1 MSPASVPDEQLD
13 ECDDISYTEPPKSLP
28 LYIDSTKWI
37 VGLATGSF
45 LLTGSILTTHPD
57 STPISLIPV
66 AIAILGMSVSAACG
80 VRALQGY
87 TRLANLIEVHAAKKP
102 CEVKP
107 ADPKHP
113 KVRLVTRER
122 VRRCIEIK
130 KWVKQSNIAYEA
142 MTYSFAVG
150 LLCYLVFGGVYLFN
164 SKTED
169 LVTFTASASAN
180 SPILGVIHDG
190 QSRSDCVVVRTGAG
204 ISCRT
209 VTSSTH

>member
-1 MSPASVPDEQLD
+1 MTDASVPDQQLD
-13 ECDDISYTEPPKSLP
+13 ECKDVSYTEPPKSLP

-57 STPISLIPV
+57 STLTTLIPV

-107 ADPKHP
+107 TDPKHP
-113 KVRLVTRER
+113 KVRLVTAER
-122 VRRCIEIK
+122 VWRCAEINH
-130 KWVKQSNIAYEA
+130 WVKQSNVAYEA

-150 LLCYLVFGGVYLFN
+150 LLCYLVFGGVYLFSN
-164 SKTED
+164 KTEN
-169 LVTFTASASAN
+169 LVTFTASASTN

-190 QSRSDCVVVRTGAG
+190 RSKSDCVVVRTVAG

-209 VTSSTH
+209 VTSSTP

>member
-1 MSPASVPDEQLD
+1 MTPPSVPDQQLD
-13 ECDDISYTEPPKSLP
+13 ECEDVAYTEPPKSLA

-57 STPISLIPV
+57 STLISLIPV
-66 AIAILGMSVSAACG
+66 ATAILAMTVSAAFG

-87 TRLANLIEVHAAKKP
+87 TRLANLIEVHAAKKA

-107 ADPKHP
+107 ADPHHP
-113 KVRLVTRER
+113 KVRLVTSER
-122 VRRCIEIK
+122 VWRCEEINH
-130 KWVKQSNIAYEA
+130 WVMRSNFAYEA

-150 LLCYLVFGGVYLFN
+150 LLCYLVFGGVYLF
-164 SKTED
+164 SPKAEMP
-169 LVTFTASASAN
+169 VIFTPVASVG
-180 SPILGVIHDG
+180 SPMLGLIHDG
-190 QSRSDCVVVRTGAG
+190 QSKSDCVVVRTAAG

-209 VTSSTH
+209 VTQSGR